1 MNAEESLERLKE
13 GNRKYLHSHSQIG
26 DISEKIRLYTAEH
39 GQHPFA
45 VIIACSDSREI
56 PEAIFSCGIG
66 DLFVIRVAGNIIDES
81 ILGSIEY
88 AVSHLGCPLVV
99 VLGHTNC
106 GAVSAAISGH
116 AEGYIKKITDKI
128 SAVILTETN
137 DKKASCLNIQHSVS
151 SIRQAFLERDDMPDV
166 KIMGALYDVRT
177 GEVTFQDTAC
187 PTAREISPNSS
198 R

>member
-1 MNAEESLERLKE
+1 MDAKESLERLKC
-13 GNRKYLHSHSQIG
+13 GNQTYLQSLNQIG
-26 DISEKIRLYTAEH
+26 DISAKIRLYTAEH

-66 DLFVIRVAGNIIDES
+66 ELFVIRIAGNIVDDS

-88 AVSHLGCPLVV
+88 AVSHLGCQLVV

-116 AEGYIKKITDKI
+116 ADRYIKKITDKI
-128 SAVILTETN
+128 SAAIKTET
-137 DKKASCLNIQHSVS
+137 DTTKASCLNINNTVAT
-151 SIRQAFLERDDMPDV
+151 IRDVLLEQDNIPNVR
-166 KIMGALYDVRT
+166 IMGALYDVRS
-177 GEVTFQDTAC
+177 GEVTFY
-187 PTAREISPNSS
+187 EE
-198 R
+198 